1 LSIAKGEEQT
11 AMVEKLNRRE
21 FLRLSA
27 LTAAGVAFAA
37 CAQAPTEAP
46 PQEEPTTA
54 PEQPKQEAATA
65 TPVPEAGP
73 SDKQAPALI
82 EAVAAGGIPPLDE
95 RITQEPLVVEPIE
108 QVGQYGGD
116 QTMGTLG
123 VADGAI
129 FSRFTKYFNLVR
141 WNVDWTDV
149 IPDIAKSFEVQD
161 EGATFVFNLRKG
173 MKWFDGEPYTAD
185 DILFWYEE
193 ASNTDLNPT
202 FSSTWSTAGGP
213 VVVTKEDDYTVKW
226 AFPDP
231 YGLFLQR
238 QSTPSGSGLA
248 WRAKHYLKQFFPA
261 YADAAE
267 LDTLI
272 KESGVT
278 YWYEAYGD
286 WTDEEL
292 NPDRP
297 CNWAFQY
304 TSVLGDSPQFTCTRN
319 PYFWKTDPDGNQLP
333 YCDRQVYTVAGD
345 REAIVM
351 MAVAGEISY
360 QGRHI
365 ASLANKPL
373 FMDNME
379 SADIRFIDTVG
390 SGMNALTLPLNL
402 THKDPGMREVF
413 QMKDFRIALSH
424 AINRQ
429 EIIDVVNLGQGE
441 PWQCAPL
448 PESPLYNETLA
459 TQYTEFDPDL
469 ANQMLDEILPEK
481 DGEGMRLR
489 PDGESLGIV
498 AEVASNQQARIDA
511 LELIKNYWA
520 NVGVRMTIKAE
531 DRSLLYERKDAND
544 CDMAVWGGDGGMDV
558 VLEPRWYFPYSHE
571 SNYAEAWVD
580 WYNTVG
586 QEGEEPPAA
595 ARQQMELYDKLKIT
609 VGTEAQNELMT
620 EILNVAQ
627 EEFWVMGTYRTP
639 PGYEVCKNKYR
650 NVKQPNLGSWLY
662 PNPGPQ
668 NPCQYYWE
676 S

>member
-1 LSIAKGEEQT
+1 
-11 AMVEKLNRRE
+11 MEKLDRRD

-27 LTAAGVAFAA
+27 LAAAGVTVAA
-37 CAQAPTEAP
+37 CAKTAAP
-46 PQEEPTTA
+46 PEEEPTKA
-54 PEQPKQEAATA
+54 PETKPEEKATA
-65 TPVPEAGP
+65 TPVPAGP
-73 SDKQAPALI
+73 STQQAPALI
-82 EAVAAGGIPPLDE
+82 DQVAAGTLPPLED
-95 RITQEPLVVEPIE
+95 RITTEPHVVPVIE
-108 QVGQYGGD
+108 KIGRYGGD

-129 FSRFTKYFNLVR
+129 FTRFTKYENLVR

-149 IPDIAKSFEVQD
+149 LPDIAKSFEVQD
-161 EGATFVFNLRKG
+161 EGKTFVFSLRKG

-193 ASNTDLNPT
+193 QSDTDLNPS
-202 FSSTWSTAGGP
+202 FSSTWSTSGGP

-226 AFPDP
+226 AFSDP

-238 QSTPSGSGLA
+238 QSTPSGTGLA
-248 WRAKHYLKQFFPA
+248 WRAKHWLQQFFPA
-261 YADAAE
+261 YADKADLEAK
-267 LDTLI
+267 I

-297 CNWAFQY
+297 CNWAWQY
-304 TSVLGDSPQFTCTRN
+304 TSVIGDSPQFIVDRN
-319 PYFWKTDPDGNQLP
+319 PYYWKTDPEGSQLP
-333 YCDRQVYTVAGD
+333 YCDRQVYTVQGD

-365 ASLANKPL
+365 SSLANKPL

-390 SGMNALTLPLNL
+390 SGMNSMMVPLNL
-402 THKDPGMREVF
+402 AHKDEALRELF

-429 EIIDVVNLGQGE
+429 EIIDVVNLGQGT
-441 PWQCAPL
+441 PWQGAPL

-459 TQYTEFDPDL
+459 TQYTEFDPTT

-481 DGEGMRLR
+481 DGEGFRLR

-498 AEVASNQQARIDA
+498 AEVSSNQQARIDA
-511 LELIKNYWA
+511 LELIKGYWA
-520 NVGVRMTIKAE
+520 DVGIRMTIKTE
-531 DRSLLYERKDAND
+531 DRSLFYERKAANEHD
-544 CDMAVWGGDGGMDV
+544 LAVWGGDGGMDV
-558 VLEPRWYFPYSHE
+558 VREPRWYFPYSHE
-571 SNYAEAWVD
+571 STYATPWAT
-580 WYNTVG
+580 WYSTG
-586 QEGEEPPAA
+586 GEEGMEPPEAA
-595 ARQQMELYDKLKIT
+595 KQQMELYEQLKVT
-609 VGTEAQNELMT
+609 VGTEAQNEIMT
-620 EILNVAQ
+620 EILNIAQ
-627 EEFWVMGTYRTP
+627 EQFWSMGTYRTP
-639 PGYEVCKNKYR
+639 PGYEIAKNKFR
-650 NVKQPNLGSWLY
+650 NVKNPNLGSWLY

-668 NPCQYYWE
+668 YPCQYFWE
-676 S
+676 E

>member
-1 LSIAKGEEQT
+1 
-11 AMVEKLNRRE
+11 MEKLNRRN

-27 LTAAGVAFAA
+27 LAAAGVTVAA
-37 CAQAPTEAP
+37 CAKTAAP
-46 PQEEPTTA
+46 PEEEATKA
-54 PEQPKQEAATA
+54 PETKPEEKATA
-65 TPVPEAGP
+65 TPEPAGP
-73 SDKQAPALI
+73 SAQQAPAVI
-82 EAVAAGGIPPLDE
+82 KQVEAGTLPPLEE
-95 RITQEPLVVEPIE
+95 RLTQEPLVVEPIE
-108 QVGQYGGD
+108 AVGRYGGD

-129 FSRFTKYFNLVR
+129 FSRFTEYENLAR
-141 WNVDWTDV
+141 WNVEWTDV
-149 IPDIAKSFEVQD
+149 VPDIAKSWEVQD
-161 EGATFVFNLRKG
+161 EGATFVFSLRKG
-173 MKWFDGEPYTAD
+173 MKWSDGEPFTAD
-185 DILFWYEE
+185 AYMFWYEE

-238 QSTPSGSGLA
+238 LATPSGSNMA
-248 WRAKHYLKQFFPA
+248 RPRHYREKYFAPT
-261 YADAAE
+261 ADKAE
-267 LDTLI
+267 LDAMVA
-272 KESGVT
+272 EAGVT

-286 WTDEEL
+286 WTNPRL
-292 NPDRP
+292 NPDHP
-297 CNWAFQY
+297 CVWAWHY
-304 TSVLGDSPQFTCTRN
+304 TSVLGDSPQFACDRN
-319 PYFWKTDPDGNQLP
+319 PYYQKTDTEGNQLS
-333 YCDRQVYTVAGD
+333 YCDRQVYTVQGD

-379 SADIRFIDTVG
+379 SADIRFIDNIG

-402 THKDPGMREVF
+402 THKDPGMRGVF

-429 EIIDVVNLGQGE
+429 EIIDVVNLGQGT
-441 PWQCAPL
+441 PWQLAPL

-459 TQYTEFDPDL
+459 AQYTEFDPDL
-469 ANQMLDEILPEK
+469 ANEMLDAILPDK

-511 LELIKNYWA
+511 LELIKVYWA
-520 NVGVRMTIKAE
+520 DVGIRMTIKSE
-531 DRSLLYERKDAND
+531 DRSLLYERKDANE

-571 SNYAEAWVD
+571 SNYAEAWVT
-580 WYNTVG
+580 WYQSVG

-595 ARQQMELYDKLKIT
+595 AKKQMELYDQLKVT

-620 EILNVAQ
+620 EILNIAQ
-627 EEFWVMGTYRTP
+627 EEFWCMGTYRTP
-639 PGYEVCKNKYR
+639 PGYEIAKNKFR
-650 NVKQPNLGSWLY
+650 NIPSPNMGSWLY

-668 NPCQYYWE
+668 HPAQYFWE
-676 S
+676 E